1 LKISQLISKYLQEN
15 KSLNIEGFGTFTVDN
30 SQLINEV
37 DDKHKTI
44 INPIEYEYKPN
55 IATDLTFID
64 FTIKETGKIRPL
76 AVADLET
83 YVSLSKQ
90 LLNISKPVVIDGVGT
105 LNKVTAGHYEF
116 IPGNYEP
123 PKINTDNE
131 KDKRLRQAKEVNR
144 ENEIRYS
151 KEYKER
157 KKVDYKP
164 ILTKIFGA
172 LTLVAIIGGG
182 VWAVKHF
189 IIDKPTTST
198 SKTETISKKDTSIS
212 PKKDSIIIKANT
224 NLVQMDSLGR
234 IEYKGVIKIA
244 DSTNAYERYNGLK
257 NIGQPAVIY
266 RTDSNN
272 FKVAILVKSM
282 PKDTA
287 RVADSLHNYFLKDTK
302 YDSFRVTLEN

>member
-15 KSLNIEGFGTFTVDN
+15 KSLSIEGFGIFTVDN

-44 INPIEYEYKPN
+44 INPIQYEYKPN
-55 IATDLTFID
+55 VATDLPFID

-76 AVADLET
+76 AIADLDT

-116 IPGNYEP
+116 FPGNYEP
-123 PKINTDNE
+123 QKINTDNE

-151 KEYKER
+151 KEFKER
-157 KKVDYKP
+157 KKTDYKP
-164 ILTKIFGA
+164 ILKKVLGA
-172 LTLVAIIGGG
+172 ITLLAIIGGG
-182 VWAVKHF
+182 AWAVKHF
-189 IIDKPTTST
+189 IIDKPNQTTAKVDTST
-198 SKTETISKKDTSIS
+198 KKDTATISKKDSSST
-212 PKKDSIIIKANT
+212 KT
-224 NLVQMDSLGR
+224 NATLVKMDSLGKV
-234 IEYKGVIKIA
+234 EYKGIIKIA
-244 DSTNAYERYNGLK
+244 DSANAYARYNGLK
-257 NIGQPAVIY
+257 SIGQPAVIY
-266 RTDSNN
+266 KTDSSNY
-272 FKVAILVKSM
+272 KVAILVKSA

-287 RVADSLHNYFLKDTK
+287 RIADSLHTYFLKGTK
-302 YDSFRVTLEN
+302 YATFKVTLEN